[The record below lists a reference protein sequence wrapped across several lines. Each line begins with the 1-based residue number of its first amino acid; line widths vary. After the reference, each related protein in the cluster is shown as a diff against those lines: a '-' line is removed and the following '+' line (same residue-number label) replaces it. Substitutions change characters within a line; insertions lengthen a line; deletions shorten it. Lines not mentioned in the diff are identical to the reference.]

1 MKRPTDSWVSG
12 FDSYTFSDRHR
23 TVMKNFNVRYECLD
37 FRDNFHAQKIRNE
50 VQLTIISKESEDSVL
65 TNTNVCSTDPV
76 SKALFEED
84 DVDMN
89 THLEYKDPR

>member
-1 MKRPTDSWVSG
+1 
-12 FDSYTFSDRHR
+12 
-23 TVMKNFNVRYECLD
+23 MKNFNVRYECLD
-37 FRDNFHAQKIRNE
+37 FRDDFHAQKIRNE

-65 TNTNVCSTDPV
+65 ANTNVCSTDPV

-89 THLEYKDPR
+89 THFEYKDPRWINKEIEMSNFRNELRNMG